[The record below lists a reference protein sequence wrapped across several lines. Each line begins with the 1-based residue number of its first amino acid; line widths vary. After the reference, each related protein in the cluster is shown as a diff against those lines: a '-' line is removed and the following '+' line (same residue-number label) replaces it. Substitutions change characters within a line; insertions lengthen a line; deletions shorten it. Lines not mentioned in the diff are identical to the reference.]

1 MRQSTL
7 IGVISIMF
15 FATSPAI
22 SQVGHVDDS
31 SRSST
36 TSVESEKTNDST
48 DRKAKKNMLTI
59 DPIIQLVDFNITYTR
74 ALSSSIAVA
83 AGIQVGSDDL
93 GVNAEFRYYLT
104 GFALQGMYI
113 SPVIT
118 IKDGVSIDALVGWQW
133 FPEDNFT
140 FGIAAGIG
148 IGSDIYPALRA
159 QVGYPW

>member
-1 MRQSTL
+1 
-7 IGVISIMF
+7 MF
-15 FATSPAI
+15 FVTSPAI

-31 SRSST
+31 SRSS
-36 TSVESEKTNDST
+36 VALEKTNDST

-104 GFALQGMYI
+104 GYALQGMYI
-113 SPVIT
+113 SPVVT

-133 FPEDNFT
+133 FPEEHFT

-148 IGSDIYPALRA
+148 IGSDIYPAMRA